1 MGDRPRF
8 VAAPVASEEVGTTMY
23 PKIFRSVAATAS
35 VTVVAVSALALA
47 GPAASSQSPNSRHR
61 ARVAASGACHI
72 TQRHSIGGMP
82 STTIRFVNH
91 RSAPVGVYWLNFQG
105 FLVYYETLL
114 PKASFN
120 QVTFRANAWVML
132 NTSFNCV
139 GYVVTSGAHQYV
151 IK

>member
-1 MGDRPRF
+1 MTMHPR
-8 VAAPVASEEVGTTMY
+8 V
-23 PKIFRSVAATAS
+23 FRSMAATAS

-47 GPAASSQSPNSRHR
+47 GPAASSQSPQSRHR
-61 ARVAASGACHI
+61 ARAATSGACHI

-82 STTIRFVNH
+82 ATTIRFVN
-91 RSAPVGVYWLNFQG
+91 RRGGPVGVYWLNFQG

-120 QVTFRANAWVML
+120 QVTFRSNAWVML
-132 NTSFNCV
+132 NASFNCV

-151 IK
+151 IR